1 MAHLLWGKN
10 MLTPMLKLCLVV
22 SLSCDPGQQQIFEF
36 DVKIF
41 LSRSRCTTLYREAA
55 EYKEHTLSLATCYCL
70 HGACCFVGRAPSAA
84 SAWRS

>member
-36 DVKIF
+36 DVNIF
-41 LSRSRCTTLYREAA
+41 LSRSRW
-55 EYKEHTLSLATCYCL
+55 ATRYYILKSSDLCGKSKSQSPNL
-70 HGACCFVGRAPSAA
+70 LIKVLRHLG
-84 SAWRS
+84 